1 MGRAPR
7 KGEEIWKQ
15 KEEREAAEAPGRWAG
30 APELRVQKI
39 REENL
44 KKKKIMLRMNR
55 KGMERAKKV

>member
-1 MGRAPR
+1 M
-7 KGEEIWKQ
+7 
-15 KEEREAAEAPGRWAG
+15 
-30 APELRVQKI
+30 ELRVQKI